1 MLAEIGR
8 REGTLDEDE
17 YSVVKRVIRL
27 DEVSVGEV
35 MTPRTDMICAPVK
48 SELEALKALFLDCKH
63 ARIPLYEES
72 IDNIVGILHL
82 RDVVAG
88 LDRRPMPS
96 ARSLAKPPVF
106 VPDTKPLPPL
116 LREFQ
121 AQHQQMAIAV
131 DEYGGTAGLVTV
143 EDLLEEIVGEIMD
156 EHEAGEP
163 LQQALPDGG
172 WRLAGSSPVEVL
184 HELFDV
190 DTDGLP
196 SETVGGLVF
205 GALGDLPEAG
215 REATIRGLRFHV
227 ERVGARRI
235 RLVSVHRQAE
245 GE

>member
-1 MLAEIGR
+1 
-8 REGTLDEDE
+8 
-17 YSVVKRVIRL
+17 V
-27 DEVSVGEV
+27 
-35 MTPRTDMICAPVK
+35 
-48 SELEALKALFLDCKH
+48 
-63 ARIPLYEES
+63 PLYEES

-116 LREFQ
+116 LRQFQ

-156 EHEAGEP
+156 EHEAGEAP
-163 LQQALPDGG
+163 QQALPDGG
-172 WRLAGSSPVEVL
+172 WRLSGSSPIETL
-184 HELFDV
+184 HDLFGV
-190 DTDGLP
+190 NTEALP

-205 GALGDLPEAG
+205 AALGELPEAG
-215 REATIRGLRFHV
+215 RETTIQGLRFRV

-235 RLVSVHRQAE
+235 RTLSVHRHAE
-245 GE
+245 SE